1 MDRVMA
7 HQMGVLKGMEAAFKA
22 FVRSLDPEDLE
33 RRFEAQGGRSVFTS
47 KRAWY
52 WDQYAKYYARLAEDA
67 GENYLDLL
75 GYTYA
80 EAYEKH
86 VQAIRDKATAERA
99 ALRRG

>member
-1 MDRVMA
+1 
-7 HQMGVLKGMEAAFKA
+7 
-22 FVRSLDPEDLE
+22 
-33 RRFEAQGGRSVFTS
+33 VFTS